1 MHITLKVLPTWP
13 DIQKTM
19 IKDKEVNSTSIDP
32 FDWWKRKM
40 QIRLDYVEF
49 DKAYTGQKKNSIIFK
64 RNKKIWNFHKKISLL
79 LDNIKK

>member
-40 QIRLDYVEF
+40 QIRLDFVEF
-49 DKAYTGQKKNSIIFK
+49 DKAYTGQKK
-64 RNKKIWNFHKKISLL
+64 KKIQLFLNE
-79 LDNIKK
+79 IKKFEISIKKFLFQLII